1 VAGGAAGAHAGVA
14 AGSAAAM
21 STLIIEIVVVWLAA
35 ILIGMPLYA
44 SMALAACAF
53 VLVNGLSPSIVPQK
67 MTQAMNSFPLVA
79 APLFI
84 LMGNL
89 LGAAKLTD
97 RIVRFATSLV
107 GALRGGYAHASILS
121 SMIFA
126 GMVGSAVAD
135 AAGTG
140 AVEVRAMKKAG
151 YRPET
156 AAAISAAAATIG
168 PIIPPSLPMVIYGVS
183 ADTSIGRLFL
193 AGVIPGVLMGV
204 SLMVMVAII
213 APRQGLPRHAFGGF
227 AAIWSAFKGAFFA
240 LLAPVILL
248 GGMFSGLFTPTEAAA
263 VADIYALFLGFVVY
277 RTLHLKDLPAILINT
292 AETTGIVM
300 VLVMVAG
307 ALGWCMSISR
317 IPQTLAPMMVAAIH
331 QPLVFL
337 LVSNIILLVIGCFM
351 EALAALLILVPI
363 LVPAAI
369 GFGIDPVQFGLI
381 MIFNLILGTIHPPI
395 GVVLFVMARIAD
407 VTFEQISR
415 AILPWLVPLLVV
427 LAAITV
433 WPPLTL
439 WLPGLVMGGK

>member
-1 VAGGAAGAHAGVA
+1 MIHL
-14 AGSAAAM
+14 M
-21 STLIIEIVVVWLAA
+21 IEIVVVWLAA
-35 ILIGMPLYA
+35 ILMGMPLFA
-44 SMALAACAF
+44 SMGLAALAF
-53 VLVNGLSPSIVPQK
+53 VVFSGLSPSIVPQK
-67 MTQAMNSFPLVA
+67 MAQAMNSFPLVA

-107 GALRGGYAHASILS
+107 GSLRGGYAHASILS

-183 ADTSIGRLFL
+183 ADASIGRLFL
-193 AGVIPGVLMGV
+193 AGVIPGVLMGL
-204 SLMVMVAII
+204 SLMTLVAII
-213 APRQGLPRHAFGGF
+213 APRQGLPRHSFGGLCDVWV
-227 AAIWSAFKGAFFA
+227 ALKESWWA
-240 LLAPVILL
+240 LLTPVILL
-248 GGMFSGLFTPTEAAA
+248 GGMFSGLVTPTEAAA
-263 VADIYALFLGFVVY
+263 VACLWALFLGFVVY
-277 RTLHLKDLPAILINT
+277 RTLSIKDLPAILLNT
-292 AETTGIVM
+292 AETTGIVA

-317 IPQTLAPMMVAAIH
+317 IPQTLAPAIVAAIH
-331 QPLVFL
+331 EPLVFL
-337 LVSNIILLVIGCFM
+337 LVSNVILLAVGCFM
-351 EALAALLILVPI
+351 EALAAMLILIPI

-369 GFGIDPVQFGLI
+369 SFGIDPVQFGLI

-395 GVVLFVMARIAD
+395 GVVLFVMSRIAE

-415 AILPWLVPLLVV
+415 AILPWLVPLLIV
-427 LAAITV
+427 LLAITV

-439 WLPGLVMGGK
+439 WLPGLMMNK

>member
-1 VAGGAAGAHAGVA
+1 MIHL
-14 AGSAAAM
+14 M
-21 STLIIEIVVVWLAA
+21 IEIVVVWLVA
-35 ILIGMPLYA
+35 ILMGIPLFA
-44 SMALAACAF
+44 SMGLAALAF
-53 VLVNGLSPSIVPQK
+53 VVFSGLSPSIVPQK
-67 MTQAMNSFPLVA
+67 MAQAMNSFPLVA

-107 GALRGGYAHASILS
+107 GSLRGGYAHASILS

-183 ADTSIGRLFL
+183 ADASIGRLFL
-193 AGVIPGVLMGV
+193 AGVIPGVLMGL
-204 SLMVMVAII
+204 SLMTLVAII
-213 APRQGLPRHAFGGF
+213 APRQGLPRHSFGGLCDVWV
-227 AAIWSAFKGAFFA
+227 ALKESWWA
-240 LLAPVILL
+240 LLTPVILL
-248 GGMFSGLFTPTEAAA
+248 GGMFSGLVTPTEAAA
-263 VADIYALFLGFVVY
+263 VACLWALFLGFVVY
-277 RTLHLKDLPAILINT
+277 RTLSIKDLPAILLNT
-292 AETTGIVM
+292 AETTGIVA

-317 IPQTLAPMMVAAIH
+317 IPQTLAPAIVAAIH
-331 QPLVFL
+331 EPLVFL
-337 LVSNIILLVIGCFM
+337 LVSNVILLAVGCFM
-351 EALAALLILVPI
+351 EALAAMLILIPI

-369 GFGIDPVQFGLI
+369 SFGIDPVQFGLI

-415 AILPWLVPLLVV
+415 AILPWLVPLLIV
-427 LAAITV
+427 LLAITV

-439 WLPGLVMGGK
+439 WLPGLMMNK

>member
-1 VAGGAAGAHAGVA
+1 
-14 AGSAAAM
+14 M
-21 STLIIEIVVVWLAA
+21 IQLMLEIVGVWLIA
-35 ILIGMPLYA
+35 ILIGMPLFA
-44 SMALAACAF
+44 SMGLAAFAF
-53 VLVNGLSPSIVPQK
+53 VIFSGLSPSIVPQK
-67 MTQAMNSFPLVA
+67 MAQAMNSFPLVA

-107 GALRGGYAHASILS
+107 GSLRGGYAHASILS

-183 ADTSIGRLFL
+183 ADVSIGRLFL
-193 AGVIPGVLMGV
+193 AGVIPGVLMGL
-204 SLMVMVAII
+204 SLMTLVAII
-213 APRQGLPRHAFGGF
+213 APRQGLPRHAFGGLSD
-227 AAIWSAFKGAFFA
+227 IWIAFKESVWA
-240 LLAPVILL
+240 LLTPVILL

-263 VADIYALFLGFVVY
+263 VACLYALFLGFVVY
-277 RTLHLKDLPAILINT
+277 RTLSLKDLPAILINS
-292 AETTGIVM
+292 AETTGIVA

-317 IPQTLAPMMVAAIH
+317 IPQTVAPAIVAAIH
-331 QPLVFL
+331 EPLVFL
-337 LVSNIILLVIGCFM
+337 FVSNLVLLAVGCFM
-351 EALAALLILVPI
+351 EALAAMLILIPI
-363 LVPAAI
+363 LVPAAVS
-369 GFGIDPVQFGLI
+369 FGIDPVQFGLI

-395 GVVLFVMARIAD
+395 GVVLFVMARIAE
-407 VTFEQISR
+407 VSFEQISR
-415 AILPWLVPLLVV
+415 AILPWLVPLLIV
-427 LAAITV
+427 LVAITV

-439 WLPGLVMGGK
+439 WLPTLVMNK

>member
-1 VAGGAAGAHAGVA
+1 MIHL
-14 AGSAAAM
+14 M
-21 STLIIEIVVVWLAA
+21 MEIVGVWLVA
-35 ILIGMPLYA
+35 ILMGMPLFA
-44 SMALAACAF
+44 SMGLAALAF
-53 VLVNGLSPSIVPQK
+53 VVFSGLSPSIVPQK
-67 MTQAMNSFPLVA
+67 MAQAMNSFPLVA

-107 GALRGGYAHASILS
+107 GSLRGGYAHASILS

-156 AAAISAAAATIG
+156 AAAISSAAATIG

-183 ADTSIGRLFL
+183 ADASIGRLFL
-193 AGVIPGVLMGV
+193 AGVIPGVLMGL
-204 SLMVMVAII
+204 SLMTLVAII
-213 APRQGLPRHAFGGF
+213 APRQGLPRHSFGGLCDVWL
-227 AAIWSAFKGAFFA
+227 ALKESIWA
-240 LLAPVILL
+240 LLTPVILL
-248 GGMFSGLFTPTEAAA
+248 GGMFSGLVTPTEAAA
-263 VADIYALFLGFVVY
+263 VACLWALFLGFVVY
-277 RTLHLKDLPAILINT
+277 RTLSIGDLPAILINT
-292 AETTGIVM
+292 AETTGIVA

-317 IPQTLAPMMVAAIH
+317 IPQTLAPAIVAAIH
-331 QPLVFL
+331 EPVVFL
-337 LVSNIILLVIGCFM
+337 LVSNVILLAVGCFM
-351 EALAALLILVPI
+351 EALAAMLILIPI
-363 LVPAAI
+363 LVPAAVS
-369 GFGIDPVQFGLI
+369 FGIDPVQFGLI

-395 GVVLFVMARIAD
+395 GVVLFVMARIAE
-407 VTFEQISR
+407 VSFEQISR
-415 AILPWLVPLLVV
+415 AILPWLVPLLLV
-427 LAAITV
+427 LLAITV

-439 WLPGLVMGGK
+439 WLPGLMMNK